1 MDGGA
6 LGPSLLGPVKGLAM
20 SGLVLLRHRS
30 VVFLLVVAIAWGG
43 WQLFLSVT
51 APQRI
56 DPALQAA
63 LRAGAPVA
71 VAITLAFAPEN
82 FHIRLFQSYGVVS
95 GVRGTTVFV
104 NRVSPDDLRRI
115 ARYYWVKRI
124 TMQAEGVR

>member
-6 LGPSLLGPVKGLAM
+6 LGFSLLEPMKGSTM
-20 SGLVLLRHRS
+20 SRLVFLRHRS
-30 VVFLLVVAIAWGG
+30 VVFLLVVAVSWAG
-43 WQLFLSVT
+43 WEFFFSVT

-56 DPALQAA
+56 HPALPPA
-63 LRAGAPVA
+63 LSAGAPVA
-71 VAITLAFAPEN
+71 VPGPPGLAPAD

-95 GVRGTTVFV
+95 GVRGTTVLL

-124 TMQAEGVR
+124 SVQSEGVR